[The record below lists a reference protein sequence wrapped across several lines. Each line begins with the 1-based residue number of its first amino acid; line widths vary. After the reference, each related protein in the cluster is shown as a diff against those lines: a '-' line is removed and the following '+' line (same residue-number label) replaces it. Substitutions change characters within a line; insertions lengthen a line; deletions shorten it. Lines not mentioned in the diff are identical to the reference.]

1 MPDFRS
7 FRIVTNGTNYRVE
20 GLNKIDHCGN
30 KRESWVYLS
39 KSNVYEGS
47 FNGDCFPLY
56 GEIVEFHSKEEATN
70 HIRKEFG
77 ERGIRQLES
86 NWYPIS

>member
-1 MPDFRS
+1 MPNFES
-7 FRIVTNGTNYRVE
+7 FRIVTNGTNYRVQGMYKITE
-20 GLNKIDHCGN
+20 GRIIRPEWLC
-30 KRESWVYLS
+30 LS
-39 KSNVYEGS
+39 KNNVYEGPPD
-47 FNGDCFPLY
+47 GACFPLY